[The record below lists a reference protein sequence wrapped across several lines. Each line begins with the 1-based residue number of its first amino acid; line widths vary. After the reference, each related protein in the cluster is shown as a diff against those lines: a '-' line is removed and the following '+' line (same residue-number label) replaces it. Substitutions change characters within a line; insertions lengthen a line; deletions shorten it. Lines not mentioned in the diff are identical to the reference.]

1 MSVRLSPLFAASLI
15 TLAPALAAAQPVPFE
30 RTVTVGAAPTLDVS
44 TGSGNV
50 VVRSGGSSIVVKG
63 TVEPRSGW
71 GAPANAAEIAKQ
83 VAAKPPIEQ
92 AGDAITVGRLDE
104 TQKKA
109 VSISYDITVPAGTTV
124 AARSGSG
131 NVRVSGV
138 NNAVKATSGS
148 GDVEVAEIGGTVD
161 ANSGSG
167 NVTVKGAR
175 QAASLSSGSGNI
187 VAILTGKGDVKAS
200 TGSGDIKI
208 TGAHGLLTANSGSG
222 SVGVEGTPTGDWKVS
237 SASGDVQVAVPS
249 TQGFVVDAKT
259 ASGSLDVAAP
269 MTVQGKVDRRH
280 VTGTVRGGG
289 PTLRLS
295 TASGDIA
302 VR

>member
-1 MSVRLSPLFAASLI
+1 MSVRLSSLFAASLI

-30 RTVTVGAAPTLDVS
+30 RTLSVGASPALDVS

-50 VVRSGGSSIVVKG
+50 VVQSGGSSIVIKG
-63 TVEPRSGW
+63 TVEPRKGW
-71 GAPANAAEIAKQ
+71 GAPANAADIARQ
-83 VAAKPPIEQ
+83 VAAKPPIVQ
-92 AGDAITVGRLDE
+92 AGDSITVGRLDE
-104 TQKKA
+104 AQKQA
-109 VSISYDITVPAGTTV
+109 VSISYDIIVPAGTMV

-148 GDVEVAEIGGTVD
+148 GNVEVMEIGGTVD

-208 TGAHGLLTANSGSG
+208 TGAHGLVAANTGSG
-222 SVGVEGTPTGDWKVS
+222 SIGVEGTPTGDWKVS
-237 SASGDVQVAVPS
+237 SASGDVQVALPA
-249 TQGFVVDAKT
+249 TQGFVVDART

-269 MTVQGKVDRRH
+269 LTVEGKVNPRH
-280 VTGTVRGGG
+280 ITGTVRGGG

-302 VR
+302 VK

>member
-1 MSVRLSPLFAASLI
+1 MSSRLQSLFAASLI
-15 TLAPALAAAQPVPFE
+15 TLAPALAGAQPVTFE
-30 RTVTVGAAPTLDVS
+30 RTRTVGASPTLDVS

-50 VVRSGGSSIVVKG
+50 TVRSGGSTIVVKG

-71 GAPANAAEIAKQ
+71 GAPSNAAEIAKQ
-83 VAAKPPIEQ
+83 IAAAPPIVQ

-104 TQKKA
+104 AQRKA
-109 VSISYDITVPAGTTV
+109 VSISYEVTVPVATMV

-148 GDVEVAEIGGTVD
+148 GNVDLGEVGGTVE
-161 ANSGSG
+161 ATSGSG
-167 NVTVKGAR
+167 NVSVKGAR

-208 TGAHGLLTANSGSG
+208 TGAHGIVTADTGSG
-222 SVGVEGTPTGDWKVS
+222 NIGVEGTPTGDWKVS
-237 SASGDVQVAVPS
+237 AASGDVHVVVPS

-269 MTVQGKVDRRH
+269 LTVEGKVNPRH
-280 VTGTVRGGG
+280 ITGTVRGGG

-302 VR
+302 VK